1 MNAGHFS
8 NLLQWQHPMAYANI
22 RTMFTYQYAQPD
34 FYHYSLDST
43 QFAELVAARVSQHND
58 LSSINALD
66 LCAGCGVIGFELSW
80 HLPSLRKI
88 DFLEI
93 QSTYAPY
100 FQRNTRIVNREE
112 LQLKWLELNY
122 DTLLTDSWKNKY
134 HLIVSNPPYF
144 HPEHGMLS
152 PSHEK
157 NRCRFFIDSNFEN
170 YILAIAN
177 SLAVNGEAYI
187 LLRSLAAHGQD
198 IFATLNQYLIN
209 TSVTATM
216 LTDIRGTD
224 VVLLR
229 K

>member
-1 MNAGHFS
+1 
-8 NLLQWQHPMAYANI
+8 
-22 RTMFTYQYAQPD
+22 MFTYQYAQPD

-43 QFAELVAARVSQHND
+43 QLAEFVATQLAQRDD
-58 LSSINALD
+58 LSSINTLD

-88 DFLEI
+88 DFIEI
-93 QSTYAPY
+93 QSNYAPY
-100 FQRNTRIVNREE
+100 FQQNIKIVNRKE
-112 LQLKWLELNY
+112 LELNWLELNY
-122 DTLLTDSWKNKY
+122 DVLLTESWKDKY
-134 HLIVSNPPYF
+134 DLIVSNPPYF
-144 HPEHGMLS
+144 HPQHGMLS

-157 NRCRFFIDSNFEN
+157 NRCRFFMDSSFEN

-177 SLAVNGEAYI
+177 SLTIYGEAYI

-198 IFATLNQYLIN
+198 VFAMLNQHLVN

-224 VVLLR
+224 VVLLKHKR
-229 K
+229 LK